1 MGGSRETPT
10 PGFLAVGLL
19 LAPADPVRSR
29 IIQAAIVLVFARPRS
44 RKIESL
50 IRNEP
55 LSRVN
60 EIPIKQAI
68 NLPAV
73 SSTRIS
79 DLCPLEARRAHRF
92 RYYPCRHRAGTVQFA
107 TYGVPSPGG
116 VGQRWTTERRE
127 SRFGFK
133 LLQSERQRCSAFR
146 GMLRRVGRGRMNRS
160 IDTRSDL
167 YSLCVTLYQMLTGAL
182 PFAAA
187 DPPGVGPLPHCT
199 PAYTCARRHSSR
211 CLFRCSCFG
220 NRPPD
225 LDGTQEPPR
234 EA

>member
-1 MGGSRETPT
+1 
-10 PGFLAVGLL
+10 
-19 LAPADPVRSR
+19 
-29 IIQAAIVLVFARPRS
+29 VLIDFV
-44 RKIESL
+44 I
-50 IRNEP
+50 
-55 LSRVN
+55 
-60 EIPIKQAI
+60 
-68 NLPAV
+68 
-73 SSTRIS
+73 T
-79 DLCPLEARRAHRF
+79 
-92 RYYPCRHRAGTVQFA
+92 RAGTVQFA

-187 DPPGVGPLPHCT
+187 DPLELAHSHIARQPT
-199 PAYTCARRHSSR
+199 PAQ
-211 CLFRCSCFG
+211 
-220 NRPPD
+220 
-225 LDGTQEPPR
+225 DGILPMSLQMFLLR
-234 EA
+234 